1 MAAIG
6 SGIRRRNGDGT
17 RSYRRCLRP
26 LFFVAPIIVTR
37 YDNCMTKKRARGRP
51 STGSAMSAAE
61 RMRRLRER
69 KKAAGLKPVV
79 AWVAAVESE
88 APATYS
94 SHRLL
99 EARSLAMHAVIA
111 RKIERDPKLLQIARS
126 NVERWS
132 TQRNDERPT
141 WLNEWRELLNQPWE
155 NIAALITEPS
165 ENGARLRQSSPF
177 AGILTNQERWR
188 IHEAFRA

>member
-1 MAAIG
+1 
-6 SGIRRRNGDGT
+6 
-17 RSYRRCLRP
+17 
-26 LFFVAPIIVTR
+26 
-37 YDNCMTKKRARGRP
+37 
-51 STGSAMSAAE
+51 MSAAE

-79 AWVAAVESE
+79 AWVAEESK

-111 RKIERDPKLLQIARS
+111 RKIERDPELLETARR

-132 TQRNDERPT
+132 VQQGAEGPA
-141 WLNEWRELLNQPWE
+141 WLAEWRELLKQPWE
-155 NIAALITEPS
+155 SVAALITEPS
-165 ENGARLRQSSPF
+165 ENGARLRQSTPF
-177 AGILTNQERWR
+177 TGILTNQERWR
-188 IHEAFRA
+188 IYAAFRA

>member
-1 MAAIG
+1 
-6 SGIRRRNGDGT
+6 
-17 RSYRRCLRP
+17 
-26 LFFVAPIIVTR
+26 
-37 YDNCMTKKRARGRP
+37 
-51 STGSAMSAAE
+51 MSAAE

>member
-1 MAAIG
+1 
-6 SGIRRRNGDGT
+6 
-17 RSYRRCLRP
+17 
-26 LFFVAPIIVTR
+26 
-37 YDNCMTKKRARGRP
+37 
-51 STGSAMSAAE
+51 
-61 RMRRLRER
+61 
-69 KKAAGLKPVV
+69 
-79 AWVAAVESE
+79 
-88 APATYS
+88 
-94 SHRLL
+94 
-99 EARSLAMHAVIA
+99 MHAVIA

-141 WLNEWRELLNQPWE
+141 WLDEWRELLNQPWE